1 MRSELSS
8 APLNTCFK
16 MGQSGNPR
24 GRPVNNTAALLAA
37 ALNEMARGRPSPR
50 TGSAGRSPERKAVI
64 AQLVNE
70 SASADLR
77 ATKML
82 IDMLRDIDKKG
93 GAGSDRE
100 KPIRSDRQIGGPIT
114 PLG

>member
-1 MRSELSS
+1 MRSELPP
-8 APLNTCFK
+8 AAIEHAFK
-16 MGQSGNPR
+16 KGQSGNTR

-50 TGSAGRSPERKAVI
+50 TGSAGRSPKRKAVI
-64 AQLVNE
+64 ANW
-70 SASADLR
+70 STNRPRPICGTS
-77 ATKML
+77 
-82 IDMLRDIDKKG
+82 KKS

>member
-1 MRSELSS
+1 MSETEREC
-8 APLNTCFK
+8 AANYRQPPLNTCFK
-16 MGQSGNPR
+16 TGQSGNPR

-50 TGSAGRSPERKAVI
+50 TASAGRSPERKAVI

-82 IDMLRDIDKKG
+82 IDMLRSIEKRAEPAVTEKNPFGPTDK
-93 GAGSDRE
+93 
-100 KPIRSDRQIGGPIT
+100 
-114 PLG
+114 

>member
-1 MRSELSS
+1 MRSELRQP
-8 APLNTCFK
+8 PLNTRFK
-16 MGQSGNPR
+16 TGQSGNPR

-77 ATKML
+77 ATNV
-82 IDMLRDIDKKG
+82 DRYAAGHRKKG
-93 GAGSDRE
+93 GAGRDRE
-100 KPIRSDRQIGGPIT
+100 KTIRSDRQIGGPIT

>member
-1 MRSELSS
+1 MSETKREY
-8 APLNTCFK
+8 AANYRKPPLHTRFK
-16 MGQSGNPR
+16 KGQSGNPR
-24 GRPVNNTAALLAA
+24 GRPMNNTAALLAA

-50 TGSAGRSPERKAVI
+50 TGSAGRSPKRKAVI
-64 AQLVNE
+64 AQLVNK

-77 ATKML
+77 
-82 IDMLRDIDKKG
+82 DIEKG
-93 GAGSDRE
+93 GAGSERE